1 MKNLLTLAVS
11 INFGEL
17 PEAPCDGIEI
27 ISIDENE
34 SEKDFLARAVKGA
47 KGKYTVICDR
57 KFAFADVQSLLNII
71 DKNSSDMV
79 SFTSGA
85 AIKTSVLKGL
95 KDYTDSFSFR
105 LLAVT
110 GCKSIL
116 KTVYLPFTFE
126 KSRRPFRQENVAGL
140 AYSAETFGKVKA
152 KLNKE
157 IYSYAFNMLCDRLI
171 AYYIFAMLAIKD
183 GDLQADELIEFDN
196 KLKAEIVLYL
206 ALEKRFTYAKL
217 QKLREDGFKIG
228 WLTARKFRKI

>member
-1 MKNLLTLAVS
+1 MKILLTLAVPV
-11 INFGEL
+11 NFGEL
-17 PEAPCDGIEI
+17 PEALDGTEI
-27 ISIDENE
+27 INIDENE
-34 SEKDFLARAVKGA
+34 SQKDFLNRAVKCA

-71 DKNSSDMV
+71 DKNTSDMV
-79 SFTSGA
+79 SFTNGA

-95 KDYTDSFSFR
+95 KDYKDAFSFR

-110 GCKSIL
+110 DCKSIL
-116 KTVYLPFTFE
+116 KTVYTPFIFQRASRTFG
-126 KSRRPFRQENVAGL
+126 QENVAGL
-140 AYSAETFGKVKA
+140 MFSAETFGKVKA

-217 QKLREDGFKIG
+217 QKLREGGFKIG